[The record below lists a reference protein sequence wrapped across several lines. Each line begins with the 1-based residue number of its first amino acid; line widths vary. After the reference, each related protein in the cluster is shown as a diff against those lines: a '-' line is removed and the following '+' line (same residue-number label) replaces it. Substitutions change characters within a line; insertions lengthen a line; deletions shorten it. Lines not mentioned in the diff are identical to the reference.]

1 MCIRV
6 LGPGADM
13 IGQIAHANS
22 VPSIRLPA
30 MTIPGASRHD
40 LGEAGDES
48 ELIVSLRRMALV
60 SPHQQV
66 ELTPLAGG
74 ISSDIYRAALPGSVI
89 CVKRALGRLKVA
101 ADWHVPV
108 ERNRWEVEWLRV
120 AGGIVPGAVPE
131 VLGEDRAAGAFA
143 MTWMPPSEF
152 PVWKKLLMD
161 GEAHRR
167 TAAAVG
173 DVLGR
178 IHAATADRPD
188 IAARFP
194 TDALFHAIRL
204 DPYLVTAAKAHPDLS
219 GALLALVATTGATRR
234 VLVHG
239 DFSPKN
245 ILVGAEGPVFLDAE
259 CAWYGDP
266 AFDLAFVLNHL
277 LLKGVWRPDRRGDYL
292 AMFAA
297 LCAAYRARVTW
308 EPWAALESRTAA
320 LLPGLL
326 LARVDGKSPVEYV
339 THDRDRNAIRTFA
352 RAHLKQRAT
361 SLTALV
367 HAWAA

>member
-1 MCIRV
+1 MRSKAS
-6 LGPGADM
+6 GPGAAM
-13 IGQIAHANS
+13 IGHIAHANS
-22 VPSIRLPA
+22 IPSTHFPA
-30 MTIPGASRHD
+30 MTAAGAPTPD
-40 LGEAGDES
+40 PTEAAGES
-48 ELIVSLRRMALV
+48 ELVDSLRRMAIV
-60 SPHQQV
+60 NAHQHV

-74 ISSDIYRAALPGSVI
+74 VSSDIFRATLPDRVI

-101 ADWHVPV
+101 ADWRVPV

-131 VLGEDRAAGAFA
+131 VLGEDREAGAFA
-143 MTWMPPSEF
+143 MTWLPPSEY
-152 PVWKKLLMD
+152 PVWKKMLVD
-161 GEAHRR
+161 GEADTR

-204 DPYLVTAAKAHPDLS
+204 DPYLVTAARAHPDLS
-219 GALLALVATTGATRR
+219 GQLLALVATTGSTRR

-245 ILVGAEGPVFLDAE
+245 ILVGGDGPVFLDAE

-277 LLKGVWRPDRRGDYL
+277 LLKGVWRPDRRSDYL

-297 LCAAYRARVTW
+297 LCAAYRARAAW
-308 EPWAALESRTAA
+308 EPWSALESRTAA

-339 THDRDRNAIRTFA
+339 TADRDRNAIRTFA

-367 HAWAA
+367 HAWSA

>member
-1 MCIRV
+1 MCIKV
-6 LGPGADM
+6 LGMGADM
-13 IGQIAHANS
+13 IGPIAHANS
-22 VPSIRLPA
+22 IPSAHFTAMTVPSANRSDSTVA
-30 MTIPGASRHD
+30 R
-40 LGEAGDES
+40 EES
-48 ELIVSLRRMALV
+48 ETIGSLRRMMLV
-60 SPHQQV
+60 SPHQRV

-74 ISSDIYRAALPGSVI
+74 VSSAIFRATLPGSVI

-101 ADWHVPV
+101 ADWRVPV

-143 MTWMPPSEF
+143 MTWLPPSDF
-152 PVWKKLLMD
+152 PVWKTLLLD
-161 GEAHRR
+161 GETDHR

-194 TDALFHAIRL
+194 TDALFHALRL

-219 GALLALVATTGATRR
+219 GPLLALVATTSSTRR

-245 ILVGAEGPVFLDAE
+245 ILIGAKGPVFLDAE

-277 LLKGVWRPDRRGDYL
+277 LLKGVARPDRRRDYVGM
-292 AMFAA
+292 AAA
-297 LCAAYRARVTW
+297 LCAAYRAQVTW
-308 EPWAALESRTAA
+308 EPWAVLESRTAA

-326 LARVDGKSPVEYV
+326 LARVDGKSPAEYL
-339 THDRDRNAIRTFA
+339 TDERDRNAIRAFA
-352 RAHLKQRAT
+352 RVHLQRPAA
-361 SLTALV
+361 SLTALAR
-367 HAWAA
+367 AWSP

>member
-1 MCIRV
+1 MTDV
-6 LGPGADM
+6 APLDQAALPSNGESDLV
-13 IGQIAHANS
+13 HA
-22 VPSIRLPA
+22 
-30 MTIPGASRHD
+30 
-40 LGEAGDES
+40 
-48 ELIVSLRRMALV
+48 LRRMTLV
-60 SPHQQV
+60 SADQQV
-66 ELTPLAGG
+66 SLTPLAGG
-74 ISSDIYRAALPGSVI
+74 VSSDIFRATLPASVI

-101 ADWHVPV
+101 ADWRVPV
-108 ERNRWEVEWLRV
+108 ERNHWEVEWMRV

-131 VLGEDRAAGAFA
+131 ILGEDRELGAFA
-143 MTWMPPSEF
+143 MSWLPPDEY
-152 PVWKKLLMD
+152 PVWKKMLVD
-161 GEAHRR
+161 GEADTR

-194 TDALFHAIRL
+194 TDALFQAIRL

-219 GALLALVATTGATRR
+219 RRLMALVATTGSTRR
-234 VLVHG
+234 ALVHG

-245 ILVGAEGPVFLDAE
+245 ILVGGEGPVFLDAE

-277 LLKGVWRPDRRGDYL
+277 LLKGVWRPDRRSDYL
-292 AMFAA
+292 TMFAA
-297 LCAAYRARVTW
+297 LCAAYRTRVTW
-308 EPWAALESRTAA
+308 EPWPALESRTAA

-339 THDRDRNAIRTFA
+339 TDERDRNAIRAFA
-352 RAHLKQRAT
+352 RAHLQRPVA
-361 SLTALV
+361 SLTALA
-367 HAWAA
+367 HAWSA

>member
-1 MCIRV
+1 
-6 LGPGADM
+6 
-13 IGQIAHANS
+13 
-22 VPSIRLPA
+22 
-30 MTIPGASRHD
+30 
-40 LGEAGDES
+40 
-48 ELIVSLRRMALV
+48 MALV
-60 SPHQQV
+60 SPYQHV

-74 ISSDIYRAALPGSVI
+74 ISSDIYRATLPGSVI

-101 ADWHVPV
+101 ADWRVPV

-131 VLGEDRAAGAFA
+131 VLGEDRVAGAFA
-143 MTWMPPSEF
+143 MTWMPPSAF
-152 PVWKKLLMD
+152 PVWKKLLIE
-161 GEAHRR
+161 GEADRR

-219 GALLALVATTGATRR
+219 GALLALVATTGSTRR

-277 LLKGVWRPDRRGDYL
+277 LLKGVWRRDRRGDYL

-352 RAHLKQRAT
+352 RAYLKQRAT
-361 SLTALV
+361 SLTALA